1 MGILEFINKNCKRLI
16 NMDKDEFFSL
26 PPKEFNKKLEELMG
40 NITKNDF
47 NSVNLTK
54 EDIDELFD
62 LMNEAKERVKKMK
75 NEFNEDIIKKDKKKN
90 DDKKEV
96 SITITGT
103 STEDRFENFHLE
115 SQGKP
120 KDIMMLI
127 SIFISEY
134 LKCKFNGTQ
143 NQLEILDAINKETIN
158 LIKEGEDDD
167 E

>member
-1 MGILEFINKNCKRLI
+1 MGILEFINKNCKRLV

-26 PPKEFNKKLEELMG
+26 SPKEFNKKLDELMG
-40 NITKNDF
+40 NMTQKEMNL
-47 NSVNLTK
+47 VNLTK

-75 NEFNEDIIKKDKKKN
+75 NEFNEDIIKKEN
-90 DDKKEV
+90 KKEV

-103 STEDRFENFHLE
+103 SSEDEFKNLHLK

-120 KDIMMLI
+120 KDIMILI

-134 LKCKFNGTQ
+134 LKYRFNGTQ
-143 NQLEILDAINKETIN
+143 NQLKILDAINKETIN
-158 LIKEGEDDD
+158 LIEEGEDDD

>member
-1 MGILEFINKNCKRLI
+1 MGILEFINKNCERLI

-26 PPKEFNKKLEELMG
+26 PPKEFNKKLDELMG
-40 NITKNDF
+40 NMTKNDF
-47 NSVNLTK
+47 NSVNITK

-75 NEFNEDIIKKDKKKN
+75 NEFNEDITKKEKKN
-90 DDKKEV
+90 EDKKEV
-96 SITITGT
+96 SITITGI
-103 STEDRFENFHLE
+103 STEDGFENLHLE

-120 KDIMMLI
+120 KDVIMLI
-127 SIFISEY
+127 SIFTSEY
-134 LKCKFNGTQ
+134 LKCRFNGTQ